1 MSCKKSTLWLVSVQY
16 TTSYLRDHAFMLGA
30 GTYRAKE
37 AKKTNIERVVSPSTH
52 ARTMESVRNLFH
64 VSLPNYLKSI
74 PIPKDFGGFSELS
87 FNELLR
93 LFAFVVFIALIIFAL
108 IRLFFG
114 GGGGGGG
121 NGNDVTAKTRSSD
134 DKQAGWINASIDK
147 DKNKVATS
155 KDIEELGEKAVFCRC
170 WKSKKVRRRKLIFF
184 P

>member
-1 MSCKKSTLWLVSVQY
+1 
-16 TTSYLRDHAFMLGA
+16 
-30 GTYRAKE
+30 
-37 AKKTNIERVVSPSTH
+37 
-52 ARTMESVRNLFH
+52 MESVRNLFH

-114 GGGGGGG
+114 GGGGG

-170 WKSKKVRRRKLIFF
+170 WKSKKFPYCDGSHNKHNQSTGDNVGPLIVKNEKAT
-184 P
+184 